1 MVRKYKAF
9 ISYRHRELD
18 IAVAKKIHK
27 SIERYTIPR
36 DLRKNGQKRLGLVF
50 RDREELPLSS
60 NLTDDIF
67 SALDNSEFLIVV
79 CTPDTPQS
87 LWCRREIQHF
97 IETHGRQ
104 RVITVLAA
112 GTPEESIPPEITTV
126 FAEDGVTVLEQY
138 EPLCAYLVDK
148 NPKKVLRNLDK
159 ELLRLYAAMLN
170 CPYDSLRQRNKRR
183 KMQQALAIASLAF
196 AVALGFIGM
205 LVNRNMKIQAQNA
218 EIAAQNLEI
227 AAQKRDVQ
235 MRESELLTADAR
247 EQLDKGNTRQAIE
260 AAVAALPKEGEED
273 RPYYAPAEGILME
286 AMDIFSGT
294 ESTVLLQDVVLS
306 QMTPISHFHISPD
319 GTRVVTIDDYTV
331 VHCYDA
337 ESGEELWMQILTGQ
351 SSTTDWKYAQFTG
364 DGTGILFRYGNILER
379 RDAATGEK
387 LWEYDLGG
395 TNYSYFYY
403 DAALEQVALL
413 KSYSTVVEK
422 QFVYLLELIVVSA
435 EDGQVVNTIRLET
448 NDTNLNY
455 CFNNSGE
462 GLLPTNGCFSK
473 DGRYFACGTYTRD
486 YKTDSYDLRCFVVDL
501 QEQQVVCRYQ
511 QDTQQE
517 RWSPTVLRFR
527 EDVLFMGAE
536 PYADTVAG
544 GMWKLNWQTGELL
557 WQTTT
562 PSELDQQLLFTTTQT
577 SHWLIWNSCA
587 YLGRFEKLYAIDLE
601 TGEVVSSEALPGC
614 MASLYTVA
622 DGEYGFS
629 LHNGIYGIGW
639 FNRTSGLVVT
649 TGSFWYLTVAVPEHD
664 LFMPYGGGVIQYY
677 SDGDLVEISVSNKV
691 QPGYI
696 AVVDSD
702 ANNQLVIKRPVT
714 VERNLENYRIEIPV
728 DGTVTAY
735 SENNLVELD
744 GNGIILGRISYR
756 DSENEYRNV
765 NAVLD
770 RENHTIRE
778 LYKVE
783 YSLYGKYFYL
793 PDGSGY
799 VQLNDD
805 GTTSLCRDGNLTTMT
820 TVNDPSY
827 PEEDQYWLSKMISA
841 ESGYLA
847 DGTVLTVKLGLN
859 TMSIFRN
866 GEVALTGV
874 LPDAFRHHQGES
886 FQNREALVGRNG
898 LVISWFENY
907 QGPIET
913 LCVLDANTGTW
924 LDPAW
929 KVSFGNENAVAFAEA
944 NPWIAIVDA
953 DHMVRV
959 RDAQA
964 GEDLSVFSLGLP
976 QGSVMHMDF
985 LLDDSCL
992 MVKSRDADV
1001 LIFDVATGEMLYQG
1015 KLETTYSGILRTYE
1029 DKANQRLY
1037 ILDSYLNS
1045 GINALC
1051 IDLNSWTTLGT
1062 GENMIYFDEET
1073 AEMYYFDRYAEG
1085 GAAIYS
1091 IRIPSTAELVRFG
1104 QELLEESDD

>member
-36 DLRKNGQKRLGLVF
+36 DLRKDGEKRLGLVF

-67 SALDNSEFLIVV
+67 TALDQSEFLIVV

-97 IETHGRQ
+97 IEVHGRQ

-126 FAEDGVTVLEQY
+126 YAEDGVTVLEQY
-138 EPLCAYLVDK
+138 EPLCAYLVDT

-205 LVNRNMKIQAQNA
+205 LVNRNLKIQAQNA

-319 GTRVVTIDDYTV
+319 GTRVATIDDYSV
-331 VHCYDA
+331 VHCFDVD
-337 ESGEELWMQILTGQ
+337 SGTELWMKILTGE
-351 SSTTDWKYAQFTG
+351 STTTDWKYTQFTG
-364 DGTGILFRYGNILER
+364 DGSGIFFRYGSVLER

-387 LWEYDLGG
+387 LWEYDVGG
-395 TNYSYFYY
+395 NNYSYFFY
-403 DAALEQVALL
+403 DAAGERVALL
-413 KSYSTVVEK
+413 NSYSTVEE
-422 QFVYLLELIVVSA
+422 QAIVYLLELTVIS
-435 EDGQVVNTIRLET
+435 EKDGRVLHTVRLEQGDKT
-448 NDTNLNY
+448 ANY

-462 GLLPTNGCFSK
+462 NLLPANGCFSE

-486 YKTDSYDLRCFVVDL
+486 YSTDTYDLRCFVVDL
-501 QEQQVVCRYQ
+501 QEQQVVYRYQ

-517 RWSPTVLRFR
+517 RWSPTVMELR

-536 PYADTVAG
+536 PYEDAVAG
-544 GMWKLNWQTGELL
+544 SLWKMNWKTGEVL

-562 PSELDQQLLFTTTQT
+562 PAELDQQMLFASSQT
-577 SHWLIWNSCA
+577 SHWLVWNSFA
-587 YLGRFEKLYAIDLE
+587 YLGRYEKLYAIDLE
-601 TGEVVSSEALPGC
+601 TGEVASSVALPG
-614 MASLYTVA
+614 MLSSLYTIG
-622 DGEYGFS
+622 DSNYGFS
-629 LHNGIYGIGW
+629 LRNGTYGIGW
-639 FNRTSGLVVT
+639 FNRANGLVVT
-649 TGSFWYLTVAVPEHD
+649 TGSFWRLTVPVPEHN

-677 SDGDLVEISVSNKV
+677 SDGDMVEISVSNKV

-696 AVVDSD
+696 AVVDSEV
-702 ANNQLVIKRPVT
+702 NNQLIIKRPVT
-714 VERNLENYRIEIPV
+714 VERNLENHKLELPV
-728 DGTVTAY
+728 DGVITGCTENHVTVLNDNAM
-735 SENNLVELD
+735 
-744 GNGIILGRISYR
+744 ILGRLSYR
-756 DSENEYRNV
+756 DAEFNYGYFD
-765 NAVLD
+765 AVLD
-770 RENHTIRE
+770 RKTRTVRDVFEVDYQT
-778 LYKVE
+778 YD
-783 YSLYGKYFYL
+783 GYFFL

-799 VQLNDD
+799 VQMNND
-805 GTTSLCRDGNLTTMT
+805 GTTSLYRDGNLSTLTTI
-820 TVNDPSY
+820 NDPSY
-827 PEEDQYWLSKMISA
+827 PEEDQYWLGKMISA
-841 ESGYLA
+841 ESAYLT

-859 TMSIFRN
+859 TLTIFRN
-866 GEVALTGV
+866 GEVALTGM

-886 FQNREALVGRNG
+886 FQYRESLVGKNG
-898 LVISWFENY
+898 LVISWFEDY
-907 QGPIET
+907 QEPVDT

-924 LDPAW
+924 LDSAW
-929 KVSFGNENAVAFAEA
+929 NIGFGNEKAVAFAETK
-944 NPWIAIVDA
+944 PWIAVVDA
-953 DHMVRV
+953 DHMVRIRDV
-959 RDAQA
+959 REGA
-964 GEDLSVFSLGLP
+964 DLISFPLGLP
-976 QGSVMHMDF
+976 QNSVMHMDF
-985 LLDDSCL
+985 LMDDSCL

-1001 LIFDVATGEMLYQG
+1001 LIFDIATGEMRYQD
-1015 KLETTYSGILRTYE
+1015 KLETTYSGSLRAYE
-1029 DKANQRLY
+1029 DMANQRLY
-1037 ILDSYLNS
+1037 ILDSYLN
-1045 GINALC
+1045 GGVNTLC
-1051 IDLNSWTTLGT
+1051 IDLGSWTTLGK
-1062 GENMIYFDEET
+1062 GENMLFFDEET
-1073 AEMYYFDRYAEG
+1073 AEMYYYDSYAEG
-1085 GAAIYS
+1085 GAAVFS

-1104 QELLEESDD
+1104 QELLAESDD